1 MRIKVRKVELI
12 GLILSLLGLVLV
24 FQPITPQL
32 YTYGYGILAIGA
44 VIFVLSGYLPR
55 RTEHGETYLKDL
67 IRWIAIIAFVLIFVI
82 GISIMLVPYFVVR

>member
-1 MRIKVRKVELI
+1 MKIRIKKVELV

-32 YTYGYGILAIGA
+32 YTYGYGVLSIGA

-55 RTEHGETYLKDL
+55 RTEHGETYLRDL
-67 IRWIAIIAFVLIFVI
+67 IRWIAIITFVLLFVI
-82 GISIMLVPYFVVR
+82 GVSIMLVPYFVVR